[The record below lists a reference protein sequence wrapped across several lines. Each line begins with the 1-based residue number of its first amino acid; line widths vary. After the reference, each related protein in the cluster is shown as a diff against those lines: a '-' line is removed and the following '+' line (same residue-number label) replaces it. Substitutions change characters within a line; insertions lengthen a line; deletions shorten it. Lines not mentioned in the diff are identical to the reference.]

1 MRTSPLST
9 PTVPVSYVLLML
21 ELASGHGVP
30 AERLLHGLCI
40 SDGLLADPD
49 GRVSLRPTY
58 AELCRRALRAT
69 GEPALGYE
77 FGLRSTLTTHGIV
90 GYGLMSQPNLRHVL
104 DFAHRFGSVLRL
116 AAWELHFM
124 EEDGLACMRALESVP
139 RNDLALF
146 SAQQVIISCCTILRL
161 LMPDHHEHIV
171 LHFDFPEPPYHSRY
185 ARRLP
190 PCRFNAPFNEI
201 RVPLRYLDQP
211 IRTFDA
217 ISAKLAERSCA
228 QELSMVVEQT
238 SSEPVVRNVRALL
251 TLSPEGY
258 PPLAQIASTL
268 CMSSRTLTR
277 QLAAQGTSYRQ
288 LLNEARRRDSLTL
301 LKDARLS
308 IADVACRL
316 GYSAVTNFAR
326 ACRGWHGSSPNAVR
340 ASAHEKTGH
349 MARFHS
355 VGEAGQTNLTPPP

>member
-1 MRTSPLST
+1 MSPHPPST

-21 ELASGHGVP
+21 DLAADHGVP

-40 SDGLLADPD
+40 SEGLLADPD

-58 AELCRRALRAT
+58 SELCRRALRAT
-69 GEPALGYE
+69 GEPALAYE

-90 GYGLMSQPNLRHVL
+90 GYGLMSQPSLRHVL
-104 DFAHRFGSVLRL
+104 EFAQRFVTVLRL
-116 AAWELHFM
+116 AAWELHFTQ
-124 EEDGLACMRALESVP
+124 EDGFACMRALASVP

-171 LHFDFPEPPYHSRY
+171 LYFDFPEPPYHARY

-190 PCRFNAPFNEI
+190 QCRFNAPFNEM

-228 QELSMVVEQT
+228 QELSLVARTPSEQ
-238 SSEPVVRNVRALL
+238 VVRDVRALL

-268 CMSSRTLTR
+268 CMSPRTLTR
-277 QLAAQGTSYRQ
+277 QLTEHGSSYRQ
-288 LLNEARRRDSLTL
+288 LLNEAQRRDSLTL

-308 IADVACRL
+308 IADVASRL

-326 ACRGWHGSSPNAVR
+326 ACRVWHGMSPNAVR
-340 ASAHEKTGH
+340 ASAH
-349 MARFHS
+349 ARPLGMRDTSHHDS
-355 VGEAGQTNLTPPP
+355 GGRAL